1 MTDESRMSQDNLPSA
16 EAAPE
21 KTELDLLKERA
32 NIMGLSY
39 HPSIGPDKLKAKI
52 EDKLNE
58 NKNVTAAEGADD
70 PVLGAPDNAMQ
81 INQATVL
88 IAGKPATAETR
99 PQKVARLRKEALRLI
114 RCRVTC
120 MNPNKRDWEGEVI
133 TVSNSFVGTE
143 RKYVPFNAE
152 EGWHVPHII
161 FEQLQQRQC
170 QVFYTQRDRGT
181 GAKKRMSKLI
191 KEFAIEV
198 LPPLTRDELKDL
210 ALRQAS
216 EGTIHQG

>member
-21 KTELDLLKERA
+21 KTELDLLKDRA
-32 NIMGLSY
+32 TLMGLAF
-39 HPSIGPDKLKAKI
+39 HPSIGVDKLKAKI
-52 EDKLNE
+52 DEKLNE
-58 NKNVTAAEGADD
+58 GQNVTAAEGAND
-70 PVLGAPDNAMQ
+70 PVLGAPDDAMQ
-81 INQATVL
+81 INQAAVL
-88 IAGKPATAETR
+88 IAGRPAQAETR

-114 RCRVTC
+114 RCRITC

-133 TVSNSFVGTE
+133 TVSNSFIGTE

-170 QVFYTQRDRGT
+170 QVFYTKREAGT

-198 LPPLTRDELKDL
+198 LPPLTKNELQDL

-216 EGTIHQG
+216 EGTIHEG